1 MSDKIRSYGE
11 LRELIRI
18 SLRIQHP
25 EWVKSDG
32 NSPTCDFY
40 DARFAELL
48 GLAPSREDEAGL
60 PVGDG
65 VEKAKNNAKGH

>member
-1 MSDKIRSYGE
+1 MSDKIRSYDE
-11 LRELIRI
+11 LRELIRV

-25 EWVKSDG
+25 EWVESDG
-32 NSPTCDFY
+32 RSPTCDFY

-48 GLAPSREDEAGL
+48 GLAPPGEDEAEL

-65 VEKAKNNAKGH
+65 VEKAKTLRH